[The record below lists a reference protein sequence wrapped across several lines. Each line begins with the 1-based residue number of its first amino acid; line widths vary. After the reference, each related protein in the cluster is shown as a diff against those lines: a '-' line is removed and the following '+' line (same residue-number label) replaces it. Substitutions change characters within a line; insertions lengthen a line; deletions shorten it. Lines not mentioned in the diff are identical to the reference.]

1 MKAVFCQVVL
11 LALYATT
18 LAGCGSSVAAGPNP
32 ESFVSVKGRV
42 TLDDKPLEGA
52 MVVFFPQETK
62 MGDGANAVTDAS
74 GEYELKTGG
83 ANGTVPGSYRVLVS
97 RLVDPFGKSV
107 VATPDTPPANL
118 GARESL
124 PTRYSDYSMSVLK
137 GQVGKQGG
145 TFDFKLTSK

>member
-83 ANGTVPGSYRVLVS
+83 ANGTVPGSDRVLVS
-97 RLVDPFGKSV
+97 RLDDPFGK
-107 VATPDTPPANL
+107 A
-118 GARESL
+118 
-124 PTRYSDYSMSVLK
+124 
-137 GQVGKQGG
+137 
-145 TFDFKLTSK
+145 